1 MSRDKIAKN
10 RDFRKTILSSL
21 ERNKDGSFA
30 TQANRKSILLQI
42 TKDLKK
48 VGFSKVTANN
58 FGNKHCCAL
67 RDHWKAQGLAT
78 ATIKNRL
85 ACVRWLGEK
94 LGKELPDNRKLEIEN
109 RKYSDNSINKA
120 QEIDFKKLS
129 ALTDRQALAIQLQR
143 EFGLRRE
150 ESLKF
155 NPVYADKGNKI
166 ELKASWTK
174 GGRPRS
180 IPILSEKQRE
190 LLNSV
195 KSLVGN
201 NSLIEKD
208 KEYIQARESLD
219 KACQR
224 AEIKNMHGFRHKYAQ
239 ERYKALT
246 GRECPKAGGL
256 TSKELTTEQKK
267 QDFEARMTISEE
279 LGHARED
286 VTVNYLGR

>member
-1 MSRDKIAKN
+1 MAKN
-10 RDFRKTILSSL
+10 STNQAFRGEIINALK
-21 ERNKDGSFA
+21 RNKDGSFA
-30 TQANRKSILLQI
+30 TQANRKSILLQAN
-42 TKDLKK
+42 KDLKK
-48 VGFSKVTANN
+48 VGFDKVTAKN
-58 FGNKHCCAL
+58 FSNKHCYAL
-67 RDHWKAQGLAT
+67 RDHWRKEGLAT

-85 ACVRWLGEK
+85 ACLRWLGEK
-94 LGKELPDNRKLEIEN
+94 LGKELADNRKLEIEN
-109 RKYSDNSINKA
+109 RRYSDNTVNKA
-120 QEIDFKKLS
+120 REIDFKRLS
-129 ALTDRQALAIQLQR
+129 SLTDRQALVIQLQR

-155 NPVYADKGNKI
+155 NPAYAAKGDKI

-201 NSLIEKD
+201 NSLIGKD
-208 KEYIQARESLD
+208 KTYIQARESLD

-246 GRECPKAGGL
+246 GRECPKNGGL
-256 TSKELTTEQKK
+256 ISKQLTPEQKQ
-267 QDFEARMTISEE
+267 QDYEVRMTISKE